1 METIACLSPC
11 HTFFRFEVWPGKNL
25 RRVWKKL
32 NPLLLSL
39 EAKKT
44 DIPIRI
50 LAGLDFPQDLGNFLE
65 EYEEGFLRV

>member
-1 METIACLSPC
+1 MTETIACLSPC

-25 RRVWKKL
+25 REFGKNS
-32 NPLLLSL
+32 NPLLLSP

-50 LAGLDFPQDLGNFLE
+50 LAGLDPRKTLVTFYRRG
-65 EYEEGFLRV
+65 